1 MGVAGTVGAGVAN
14 TRATSALLAV
24 ANTREAAAGFARG
37 CGPTGIRVAA
47 AAGPADPPRRG
58 DDESESLVHGP
69 GTGDP
74 DSLCVCVCVYVCVWR
89 TDRKPR
95 PGPAQLSRALARP
108 ARASGLERAA
118 RSPGPERAASPPG
131 WSAGASLSA
140 TWAPAPASPRLVRLR
155 NRPKVSTLDTVTAT
169 VVRHSQ
175 IIRFARPAA
184 PLYLKGVRRIRANSG
199 LSDPTLSVWKP
210 NIITIYQSGNP
221 TLSVWKPNIIG
232 LETQH
237 YRSGLSVW
245 KPLVQ
250 THTRSHP
257 LHICPILGI

>member
-1 MGVAGTVGAGVAN
+1 M
-14 TRATSALLAV
+14 
-24 ANTREAAAGFARG
+24 
-37 CGPTGIRVAA
+37 
-47 AAGPADPPRRG
+47 
-58 DDESESLVHGP
+58 
-69 GTGDP
+69 
-74 DSLCVCVCVYVCVWR
+74 CVCVCVYVCVWR

-221 TLSVWKPNIIG
+221 TLSVWKPNIIS

-237 YRSGLSVW
+237 YRSGNPTLSVW
-245 KPLVQ
+245 IISLETLGSNPYPLASF
-250 THTRSHP
+250 THLSYTRDMTW
-257 LHICPILGI
+257 ICYLERAMTSYTTDMTWISQMQII